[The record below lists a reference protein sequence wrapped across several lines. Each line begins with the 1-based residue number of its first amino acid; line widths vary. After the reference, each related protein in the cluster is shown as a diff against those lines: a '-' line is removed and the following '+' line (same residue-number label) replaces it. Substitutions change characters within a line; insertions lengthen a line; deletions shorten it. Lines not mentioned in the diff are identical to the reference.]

1 MTRLT
6 FLLAFGI
13 GLAIGVSLCK
23 RKPPQTVE
31 PVQDEDRF
39 NMADLPNRV
48 REYDA
53 KFNLERKRG
62 KP

>member
-1 MTRLT
+1 MTRL
-6 FLLAFGI
+6 LVSLIALAFVAGY
-13 GLAIGVSLCK
+13 LAGK
-23 RKPPQTVE
+23 RTVRPCPE

-62 KP
+62 KS